1 MIYKIIDSPEVL
13 IKGISELKEYNIYFI
28 KGCLFVSDTNNTHNF
43 YQDVKSIFNQSEMY
57 EINENNL
64 AYEPP
69 HIIEWAKREL
79 VSADLNR
86 YEKEN
91 QKKLCQIMQQL
102 DKVEEKLF
110 EGSESQCQRKLKRNE
125 EDLQK
130 IKSKSILMKALSK
143 LKCKIDKM

>member
-1 MIYKIIDSPEVL
+1 MIYKIIDNSEIL
-13 IKGISELKEYNIYFI
+13 TQGISNLTKYNIYFV
-28 KGCLFVSDTNNTHNF
+28 KGCLFISDKNNTHNF

-69 HIIEWAKREL
+69 HIIEWAKKEL

-91 QKKLCQIMQQL
+91 QQKLCQIMKQL

-110 EGSESQCQRKLKRNE
+110 EGSESQCQRKSE
-125 EDLQK
+125 SVEDHQK
-130 IKSKSILMKALSK
+130 IKNKSILMKALSK